1 MIWEPIEGFENYE
14 ISDTGSVRNAKT
26 GARIMPQTLPN
37 GRKRVT
43 LRNGPVKKSFM
54 VDRLVADTF
63 LMGCHDNC
71 DIIYRD
77 GNPANVDVRNMI
89 LSKRDL
95 NRIYCYEHDEVYD
108 SISECSRYL
117 DIPISKISDCLNGR
131 RRSYRGLHF
140 SFMRDLD
147 EMF

>member
-26 GARIMPQTLPN
+26 GVLIMPQVLPN

-43 LRNGPVKKSFM
+43 LRNGPVKKNFM
-54 VDRLVADTF
+54 VDRLVASTF
-63 LMGCHDNC
+63 LRGCPDNC
-71 DIIYRD
+71 DVIYRD
-77 GNPANVDVRNMI
+77 GNPANVDLRNLIVR
-89 LSKRDL
+89 KRDL

-108 SISECSRYL
+108 SISECSREL
-117 DIPISKISDCLNGR
+117 HIPISKISDCLNGR

-147 EMF
+147 DSY